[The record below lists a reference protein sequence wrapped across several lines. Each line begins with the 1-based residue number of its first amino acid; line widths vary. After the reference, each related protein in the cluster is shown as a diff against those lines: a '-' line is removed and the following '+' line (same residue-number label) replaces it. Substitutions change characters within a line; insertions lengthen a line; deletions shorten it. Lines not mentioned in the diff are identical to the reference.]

1 MRVASLL
8 RCLPWVLPLLT
19 LPLLTGCH
27 SISVHA
33 THDAGFDFTKAH
45 SFSWLSLPPQC
56 ETALHDQSVADLIR
70 REMEQ
75 KGVKY
80 TAQAPDLLV
89 AIHRTL
95 TGQLN
100 TKGGGYEQVGGRM
113 EYYTLQEGMLVVD
126 LVSAGDNHLVWRG
139 TAEGVFKFGE
149 DSVAKQNM
157 ITGVLHDMFAGFPP
171 R

>member
-1 MRVASLL
+1 MRLPSLL
-8 RCLPWVLPLLT
+8 RCLPCVLPLFA
-19 LPLLTGCH
+19 GCH

-45 SFSWLSLPPQC
+45 SFGWLSMPAQV
-56 ETALHDQSVADLIR
+56 ETAIHDQSVADMIR
-70 REMEQ
+70 RELEQ

-80 TAQAPDLLV
+80 TAQSPDLLV

-95 TGQLN
+95 NGQLN
-100 TKGGGYEQVGGRM
+100 THGSGYEYVGGRM
-113 EYYTLQEGMLVVD
+113 QSYQLQEGMLVVD
-126 LVSAGDNHLVWRG
+126 LVAAGDNHLVWRG

-149 DSVAKQNM
+149 DTASKQQM
-157 ITGVLHDMFAGFPP
+157 ISGVLHDMFAEYPP

>member
-1 MRVASLL
+1 MRFVSLL
-8 RCLPWVLPLLT
+8 RSLPFVLPLLA
-19 LPLLTGCH
+19 GCH

-33 THDAGFDFTKAH
+33 THDAGFDFTKAQT
-45 SFSWLSLPPQC
+45 FSWLSLPAQV
-56 ETALHDQSVADLIR
+56 ETAIHDQSVSDMIR
-70 REMEQ
+70 RELEQ

-80 TAQAPDLLV
+80 TVQAPDLLV

-100 TKGGGYEQVGGRM
+100 TRGGGYETVAGGRM

-126 LVSAGDNHLVWRG
+126 LVAAGDNHLVWRG

-149 DSVAKQNM
+149 DAVTKQQM
-157 ITGVLHDMFAGFPP
+157 ISGVLHDMFAGYPP